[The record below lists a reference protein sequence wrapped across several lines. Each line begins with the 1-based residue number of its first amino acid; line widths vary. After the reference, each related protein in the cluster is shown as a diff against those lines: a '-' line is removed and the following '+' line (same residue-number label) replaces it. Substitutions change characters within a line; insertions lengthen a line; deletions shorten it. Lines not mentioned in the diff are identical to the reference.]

1 MTKKKVST
9 LREYILLT
17 LSHAEGRPT
26 ANPEWVRDRLKELFD
41 CRAILVAKES
51 HSESGY
57 NLHAGILNRDASKNT
72 ATKRIRRV
80 FHEWEGRTLD
90 VQFHRNWA
98 SICRYLLKQ
107 DGQPLVW
114 GEFSLEKIR
123 DIAAGASP
131 KSATKVRTSTPAEQL
146 QLMGTTPP
154 DIIIQ
159 KLERCGDWYEI
170 YDDPILRDLA
180 VHSYESLKKLYGD
193 LMVLRDM
200 RTTLGERFVSYL
212 HRQGQPAEY
221 EFEELQERYLLLDW
235 LASCLCF
242 HRPIMAKTLS
252 LWGAKNPKKTPLLS
266 AISRTQDPIYHQL
279 PSGRGS

>member
-72 ATKRIRRV
+72 ATKRIRQV

-114 GEFSLEKIR
+114 GEFSLDEIR
-123 DIAAGASP
+123 DIAADASP

-146 QLMGTTPP
+146 QLMETTPP

-170 YDDPILRDLA
+170 YDDPILGGLA
-180 VHSYESLKKLYGD
+180 VHSYESLKKLYVD
-193 LMVLRDM
+193 LPRLYNKGSVNQNRCSGYPC
-200 RTTLGERFVSYL
+200 TTSTDCKTEGELTVKMEGKGF
-212 HRQGQPAEY
+212 
-221 EFEELQERYLLLDW
+221 
-235 LASCLCF
+235 
-242 HRPIMAKTLS
+242 
-252 LWGAKNPKKTPLLS
+252 
-266 AISRTQDPIYHQL
+266 
-279 PSGRGS
+279 